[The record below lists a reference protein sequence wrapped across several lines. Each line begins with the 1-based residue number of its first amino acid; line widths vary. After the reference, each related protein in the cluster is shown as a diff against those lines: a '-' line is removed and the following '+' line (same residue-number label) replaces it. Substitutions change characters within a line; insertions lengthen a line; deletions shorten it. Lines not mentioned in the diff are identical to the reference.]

1 MVSTNE
7 KQTNRKNSFSYE
19 LYYLSEKSRFDKNLI
34 LVSCL

>member
-19 LYYLSEKSRFDKNLI
+19 LYYLSEKFLFVMPIAVNS
-34 LVSCL
+34 